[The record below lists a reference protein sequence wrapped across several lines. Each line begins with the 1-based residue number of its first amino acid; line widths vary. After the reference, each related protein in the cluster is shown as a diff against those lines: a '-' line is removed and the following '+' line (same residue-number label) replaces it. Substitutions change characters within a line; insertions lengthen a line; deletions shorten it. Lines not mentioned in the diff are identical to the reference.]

1 MLSLIAARELRHGGI
16 PPALCVV
23 VRKREDALY
32 LPFSDSFIVGT
43 GDRFKN
49 VRIDLI
55 PQEIDS
61 MFALAD
67 EEEFEVVKSLAAF
80 PETVVEAA
88 EKYEPSYIARY
99 AVDLAQKFN
108 KFYFDCKI
116 LTAEEGV
123 KQFRLALTGA
133 VLRTLKN
140 ALGLLGIGVPDK
152 M

>member
-1 MLSLIAARELRHGGI
+1 MLSLIAARELRYGGI

-32 LPFSDSFIVGT
+32 LLFSDSFIVGT

-67 EEEFEVVKSLAAF
+67 EEEFEVVLGHHDLQHGNILRNADGDMIFVDFESLSL
-80 PETVVEAA
+80 
-88 EKYEPSYIARY
+88 PS
-99 AVDLAQKFN
+99 L
-108 KFYFDCKI
+108 
-116 LTAEEGV
+116 
-123 KQFRLALTGA
+123 
-133 VLRTLKN
+133 N
-140 ALGLLGIGVPDK
+140 A
-152 M
+152 

>member
-1 MLSLIAARELRHGGI
+1 MLSLIAARELRYGGI

-32 LPFSDSFIVGT
+32 LLFSDSFIVGT

-67 EEEFEVVKSLAAF
+67 EEEFEVVLGHHDLQHGNILRNADGDMIFVDFESLSLA
-80 PETVVEAA
+80 
-88 EKYEPSYIARY
+88 S
-99 AVDLAQKFN
+99 L
-108 KFYFDCKI
+108 
-116 LTAEEGV
+116 
-123 KQFRLALTGA
+123 
-133 VLRTLKN
+133 N
-140 ALGLLGIGVPDK
+140 A
-152 M
+152 

>member
-32 LPFSDSFIVGT
+32 LLLFSDSFIVGT

-67 EEEFEVVKSLAAF
+67 EEEFEVVLGHHDLQHGNILRNADGDMIFVDFESLSL
-80 PETVVEAA
+80 
-88 EKYEPSYIARY
+88 PS
-99 AVDLAQKFN
+99 L
-108 KFYFDCKI
+108 
-116 LTAEEGV
+116 
-123 KQFRLALTGA
+123 
-133 VLRTLKN
+133 N
-140 ALGLLGIGVPDK
+140 A
-152 M
+152 